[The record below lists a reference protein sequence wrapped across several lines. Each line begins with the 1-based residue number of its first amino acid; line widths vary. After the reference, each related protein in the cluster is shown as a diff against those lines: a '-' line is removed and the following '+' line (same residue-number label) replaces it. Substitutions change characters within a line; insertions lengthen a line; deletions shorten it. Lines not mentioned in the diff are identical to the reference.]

1 MGQAKKKQRDCPAI
15 GQKISSAECGNSRHS
30 NYNCPEQCPFN
41 PFSIKNYEDQL
52 RIEDIVESKIFKTAV
67 QETAF
72 TKQIERLSKDDQQGR
87 LMPGEFESRMIV
99 LFQATEFR
107 GHPSLIDYLLSEEA
121 DSLRNDEKIYLEGRN
136 NIRFALIEIRSVYE
150 EYAEAVDLLD
160 AHQKVFRI
168 VDQNLLGVA
177 NRFQVCLMY
186 TYPTPH
192 FNRVFGSAPTLNDPS
207 SNLSHAEEFE
217 AILNHLGCEDHE
229 AEKKRKWCLQH
240 APQIEAAFTSLN
252 KMRLK
257 KRFEATDAGTFERIY
272 TLNTKP
278 GSYMSKLEK
287 RKEIEI
293 SSIDDTDGRA
303 ANVIAHYAWYA
314 PESADYTAAALEDAE
329 TCVHWGNVSITADSQ
344 LKIECFSKKTFEWLS
359 DTIEKIM
366 GTSIQFESELQQDL
380 AKIQAEKIT
389 IEHPEWV
396 PMSLLEEES
405 GFSFNTYRHDCP
417 NGSASDLQKNL
428 LSDYYQKVLDEPLP
442 ALEGITPRE
451 AARSQDPKQRSQ
463 LISWV
468 KGIIRSTDQHFL
480 QSGIL
485 TELDWIF
492 DELQL
497 PELQCKAN
505 PRIKPEVSPPDFS
518 DFDNGAEEETEAEKH
533 WNKAFANAINLA
545 KQQDPQEI
553 TRQTLAAGLKTLHK
567 PLFKTLETAP
577 SSIEAEVLE
586 TLNTILWNTIHP
598 VEKPLFFDEEEM
610 EDELDAIYD
619 AINEE
624 FANTPDLI
632 QFLKDHCEI
641 PELIE
646 LAMGFFS
653 ALIEDLDEKT
663 RTNLTTMGIIS
674 TLFVIN
680 MVHWESS

>member
-15 GQKISSAECGNSRHS
+15 GQRISSAECGNSRHS

-52 RIEDIVESKIFKTAV
+52 RIEDILESRIFKTAV
-67 QETAF
+67 QEAAF

-87 LMPGEFESRMIV
+87 LLPGEFESRMIV
-99 LFQATEFR
+99 LFQATEFK
-107 GHPSLIDYLLSEEA
+107 GHPSLMDYLLSEAA
-121 DSLRNDEKIYLEGRN
+121 DTLRNDEKIYLAGRN
-136 NIRFALIEIRSVYE
+136 KIRFALIEIRSVHE

-160 AHQKVFRI
+160 TRQKIFRI

-207 SNLSHAEEFE
+207 SNMSHAEEFE

-252 KMRLK
+252 QMRLK

-272 TLNTKP
+272 TLNAKP
-278 GSYMSKLEK
+278 GYCMSKLEK

-293 SSIDDTDGRA
+293 SSSDDTDGRA

-314 PESADYTAAALEDAE
+314 PESADYTAAELEDAE
-329 TCVHWGNVSITADSQ
+329 TCVHWGNVSIIADSH

-359 DTIEKIM
+359 EKIEKIM
-366 GTSIQFESELQQDL
+366 GTSIEFESELQHDL
-380 AKIQAEKIT
+380 AKLQAEKIT

-396 PMSLLEEES
+396 PISLLEEES
-405 GFSFNTYRHDCP
+405 GFSFNTYRHEQP
-417 NGSASDLQKNL
+417 HASVSELQEHF

-451 AARSQDPKQRSQ
+451 AARSQDPKHRSQ

-468 KGIIRSTDQHFL
+468 KGIIRSTDQHYL
-480 QSGIL
+480 QSGAF
-485 TELDWIF
+485 TEMDWIF

-497 PELQCKAN
+497 PELRCNAN
-505 PRIKPEVSPPDFS
+505 PRLKPEVSPHDFS

-533 WNKAFANAINLA
+533 WGKAFANAINLA
-545 KQQDPQEI
+545 EKQDPEEI
-553 TRQTLAAGLKTLHK
+553 TRQALAAGLRTLHK
-567 PLFKTLETAP
+567 PLFKTLKTAP
-577 SSIEAEVLE
+577 DSIEAEVLE
-586 TLNTILWNTIHP
+586 TLTTVLWYTLHP
-598 VEKPLFFDEEEM
+598 VGKPLFFDEEEM
-610 EDELDAIYD
+610 EDELDFIYD

-624 FANTPDLI
+624 LANSLDLV
-632 QFLKDHCEI
+632 QFLENNCEV
-641 PELIE
+641 PELTA

-653 ALIEDLDEKT
+653 ALIEYLDEKT
-663 RTNLTTMGIIS
+663 RINLTTMGIIS

-680 MVHWESS
+680 MVHSELS